1 VLDFDGTRKTRRR
14 DAILALLVLIA
25 AFALV
30 LLPVDY
36 QRPIREGFRSTLLRP
51 FLAAQA
57 QISQRR
63 GGMVDSRQLRAQRDS
78 LAAVVAA
85 QASLSEENRQ
95 LRAALG
101 LAHRLGDRYVAAN
114 VIRPGLTTA
123 ESTFLVDVGRE
134 HGVFV
139 GSPVFTAD
147 GLLGMVL
154 EVDDRASQAVDW
166 THPEFR
172 VNAMTDDGAAYGI
185 IVPRRGRVVERR
197 GRFTDLRGGLQ
208 REDDVLALT
217 GTAFQVDV
225 RPGRRVVSSGRGR
238 LIPRGMLIGTVIGIE
253 EADTGWRK
261 SYLVRPAVRPENA
274 LHVLVGTRE
283 GYADLSELWQVSA
296 PPDPAFA
303 EPPEEG
309 SN

>member
-1 VLDFDGTRKTRRR
+1 VLDFDGTKKNRRR
-14 DAILALLVLIA
+14 DAG
-25 AFALV
+25 FALAILGV
-30 LLPVDY
+30 AFVLLLLPVEY
-36 QRPIREGFRSTLLRP
+36 QRPLREGIRSTVLRP
-51 FLAAQA
+51 FLAAQV
-57 QISQRR
+57 QIAQRR
-63 GGMVDSRQLRAQRDS
+63 GGMVDASQLRAQRDS

-101 LAHRLGDRYVAAN
+101 LAARLGDRYVTAS
-114 VIRPGLTTA
+114 VIRAGLTSA

-134 HGVFV
+134 QGIYV

-154 EVDDRASQAVDW
+154 EVGDRMSQAVDW

-172 VNAMTDDGAAYGI
+172 VSAMTDDGAAYGLI
-185 IVPRRGRVVERR
+185 EPRRGPN
-197 GRFTDLRGGLQ
+197 
-208 REDDVLALT
+208 REDDLLALT

-238 LIPRGMLIGTVIGIE
+238 LIPRGMLIGIIIGIE

-261 SYLVRPAVRPENA
+261 SYLVRPAVRPEA
-274 LHVLVGTRE
+274 ATHVLVGTRE
-283 GYADLSELWQVSA
+283 GFADLSDAWQVSA
-296 PPDPAFA
+296 PPDPAFT
-303 EPPEEG
+303 PDEG
-309 SN
+309 GSP

>member
-14 DAILALLVLIA
+14 DAGLALAILVV
-25 AFALV
+25 AFV
-30 LLPVDY
+30 LLLLPLEY
-36 QRPIREGFRSTLLRP
+36 QRPIRDGIRSTLLRP
-51 FLAAQA
+51 FLGAQV
-57 QISQRR
+57 QIAQRR
-63 GGMVDSRQLRAQRDS
+63 GSMVDSRQLRAQRDS

-95 LRAALG
+95 LRSALG
-101 LAHRLGDRYVAAN
+101 LSARLGDRYVTAN
-114 VIRPGLTTA
+114 VIRVAFTSA

-134 HGVFV
+134 QGIYV

-154 EVDDRASQAVDW
+154 EVGDRTSQAVDW

-172 VNAMTDDGAAYGI
+172 VSAMTDDGAAYGL
-185 IVPRRGRVVERR
+185 VEPRRGR
-197 GRFTDLRGGLQ
+197 T
-208 REDDVLALT
+208 REDDLLAMT

-238 LIPRGMLIGTVIGIE
+238 LVPRGMLIGSVIGIE

-261 SYLVRPAVRPENA
+261 SYLIRPAVRPEA
-274 LHVLVGTRE
+274 ATHVLVGTRE
-283 GYADLSELWQVSA
+283 GFADLSELWQVSA
-296 PPDPAFA
+296 PPDPAITTQD
-303 EPPEEG
+303 EG
-309 SN
+309 GD